1 MSDVQRW
8 RDYLQQKIT
17 EVTKLRNSGEYNS
30 KFKAWRQN
38 LVDSIAA
45 MWPGDDAKLGR
56 FRRIPFLPASAK
68 AERPEMRRA
77 FERGAGEALA
87 MLKALVAEFE
97 KEVASGT
104 RGPDTGDG
112 AVPAGGGAGG
122 DEDVMPNLSWMTEG
136 EPAAAAADGERPDA
150 GEEHEHVPNANDFLS
165 NSPIFAGITGA
176 EVKRP
181 PKQDDASD
189 EPVAAKPPAPT
200 PPPAK
205 PPAPARKSASISPA
219 GQSLMALA
227 VELEDLGVTEAH
239 RARIRDVLLELARN
253 LDTDR
258 LTWDQLRHA
267 TDTAMSFP
275 VLARRLLPIL
285 MPYMDQ
291 AA

>member
-1 MSDVQRW
+1 
-8 RDYLQQKIT
+8 
-17 EVTKLRNSGEYNS
+17 
-30 KFKAWRQN
+30 
-38 LVDSIAA
+38 
-45 MWPGDDAKLGR
+45 
-56 FRRIPFLPASAK
+56 
-68 AERPEMRRA
+68 MRRA
-77 FERGAGEALA
+77 FEKGAGEALA
-87 MLKALVAEFE
+87 MLKAYMAEFE
-97 KEVASGT
+97 KEVESGK
-104 RGPDTGDG
+104 RGPDTGGVESNG
-112 AVPAGGGAGG
+112 AGAGG

-136 EPAAAAADGERPDA
+136 EPAAAARDEVADA
-150 GEEHEHVPNANDFLS
+150 GDEDVRQSANDFLS

-181 PKQDDASD
+181 PKNDDASD
-189 EPVAAKPPAPT
+189 APIAATPPPT
-200 PPPAK
+200 PPSR
-205 PPAPARKSASISPA
+205 PPAQAAPRKSGSISPA

-275 VLARRLLPIL
+275 VLAKRLLPIL
-285 MPYMDQ
+285 MPYMDR

>member
-1 MSDVQRW
+1 MSDIQQW
-8 RDYLQQKIT
+8 RGFLQQKIA
-17 EVTKLRNSGEYNS
+17 EVTKFRNSGEYNS
-30 KFKAWRQN
+30 KFKAWRQQ
-38 LVDSIAA
+38 LVDAIATL
-45 MWPGDDAKLGR
+45 WPGDDAKTGR

-77 FERGAGEALA
+77 FEKGAGEALA
-87 MLKALVAEFE
+87 MLKAYMAEFE
-97 KEVASGT
+97 KEVASGK
-104 RGPDTGDG
+104 RGPDS
-112 AVPAGGGAGG
+112 GGGADSNGPGG
-122 DEDVMPNLSWMTEG
+122 DEVMPNLSWMTEG
-136 EPAAAAADGERPDA
+136 EPAAAARDEVAGA
-150 GEEHEHVPNANDFLS
+150 GEDDVRQSANDFLS
-165 NSPIFAGITGA
+165 SSPIFAGITGA

-181 PKQDDASD
+181 PKNDDASD
-189 EPVAAKPPAPT
+189 EPIAST
-200 PPPAK
+200 PPPAT
-205 PPAPARKSASISPA
+205 PPSRPAQAAPRKSGSISPA

-275 VLARRLLPIL
+275 VLAKRLLPIL
-285 MPYMDQ
+285 MPYMDR